1 MRARN
6 RTALFIA
13 AALAFAALE
22 LLFAAKHHLLLGDYR
37 AFYCGGAALLH
48 GQDPYAAASLY
59 GCERSAQP
67 FGLYRALPGIAVP
80 APLPGYALLL
90 FAPFAALPYA
100 VSGALW
106 LALLLASCAVCAVT
120 LARLT
125 QSGLAAAVAV
135 FAVGFGIAV
144 LPYGELASIAIAGLV
159 LMGSALRRGAW
170 YRAAIA
176 GAFSAILP
184 HVGLP
189 ALLGVFIG
197 KPQMRL
203 PLIAVGIVLAAL
215 DVAAGGLHTA
225 LHYFTGVLP
234 AHALSEVGSTTQ
246 YGLTWVLH
254 ALGASDKAAIA
265 GGEISYA
272 FMVLAGIVVAVVLS
286 RRFNDDACLALVP
299 PGFAVFGGSFM
310 HYSEILAAL
319 PAALLLL
326 RYLRGNLRA
335 MLIAAMLLLAFPWTG
350 VLSEPLLI
358 AIYALAAAALM
369 WTLTQCEFGT
379 ALRVALGAAALT
391 ALIVVA
397 GAHFGPSVAAH
408 AQRGAVDSS
417 LAQASW
423 SEYVR
428 TQRASTGIIW
438 WIAKMPTWI
447 GLALLTLSGAYAV
460 AKKDLVAPVA
470 IEQMPV
476 RP

>member
-1 MRARN
+1 VPARN

-22 LLFAAKHHLLLGDYR
+22 LLFAAKNHLLLGDYR

-90 FAPFAALPYA
+90 FVPFAALPYA

-106 LALLLASCAVCAVT
+106 LALLFVSCAVCAVT

-125 QSGLAAAVAV
+125 ESGLAAAVAV
-135 FAVGFGIAV
+135 FAIGFGIAV
-144 LPYGELASIAIAGLV
+144 LPYGELASIAVAGLLV
-159 LMGSALRRGAW
+159 MAWALRRGAW

-176 GAFSAILP
+176 GALGAILP

-189 ALLGVFIG
+189 ALLGVFIA
-197 KPQMRL
+197 KRQMRL
-203 PLIAVGIVLAAL
+203 PLIAIGIVLAAL
-215 DVAAGGLHTA
+215 DVAAGGFNTA

-254 ALGASDKAAIA
+254 ALGAADKAAIG
-265 GGEISYA
+265 GGEISYLCMMA
-272 FMVLAGIVVAVVLS
+272 AGIAVAIVLS
-286 RRFNDDACLALVP
+286 RRFNDDACLALIP
-299 PGFAVFGGSFM
+299 PGFAVFGGSFI

-319 PAALLLL
+319 PPAVLLL

-335 MLIAAMLLLAFPWTG
+335 TVIAAMLLLAFPWTG

-358 AIYALAAAALM
+358 IVYALAAAVLM
-369 WTLTQCEFGT
+369 WAFTQCEFGT
-379 ALRVALGAAALT
+379 ALRVALAAAALT

-397 GAHFGPSVAAH
+397 GAHFGPAVPAH
-408 AQRGAVDSS
+408 AQGGAVDSS

-447 GLALLTLSGAYAV
+447 GLALLTLSGANAV

-470 IEQMPV
+470 IEQMPI

>member
-1 MRARN
+1 MPARN
-6 RTALFIA
+6 RTALFIL

-22 LLFAAKHHLLLGDYR
+22 LLFASKNHLLLGDYR

-90 FAPFAALPYA
+90 FAPFAAMPYA

-106 LALLLASCAVCAVT
+106 LALLFVSCAVCAVT

-125 QSGLAAAVAV
+125 QSGTAAAVGV
-135 FAVGFGIAV
+135 FAAGFAIAV
-144 LPYGELASIAIAGLV
+144 LPYGELASIAIAGLL

-189 ALLGVFIG
+189 ALLAVFIG

-203 PLIAVGIVLAAL
+203 PLIFIGVALAAL
-215 DVAAGGLHTA
+215 DVAAGGFSTA

-246 YGLTWVLH
+246 YGLTWALH
-254 ALGASDKAAIA
+254 ALGASDRAAIA
-265 GGEISYA
+265 GGQISYI
-272 FMVLAGIVVAVVLS
+272 FMTIAGVVAAIVLA
-286 RRFNDDACLALVP
+286 RRFNDDACLALIP
-299 PGFAVFGGSFM
+299 AGFAVFGGSFM

-319 PAALLLL
+319 PAAVLLL

-335 MLIAAMLLLAFPWTG
+335 MLVAAILLLAFPWTG

-358 AIYALAAAALM
+358 VVYAIAAAALM
-369 WTLTQCEFGT
+369 WALTQCEAGT
-379 ALRVALGAAALT
+379 ALRVALAAAALT
-391 ALIVVA
+391 ALIVAA
-397 GAHFGPSVAAH
+397 GAHFGPSLPAH
-408 AQRGAVDSS
+408 AQGGAVDSS

-447 GLALLTLSGAYAV
+447 GLTLLTLSGAYAV

-470 IEQMPV
+470 VEQMPI